1 MYSIDSRLDIVSIVT
16 ERKKEFK
23 YTITLIGSCS
33 VGKCQ
38 LFQTTRRLLHVGCSK
53 SLSETD
59 SQRKKEKIHRVCIEV
74 ASGV

>member
-38 LFQTTRRLLHVGCSK
+38 LFQTTRRLHVGCSK

-59 SQRKKEKIHRVCIEV
+59 SQRKKEKIYKVCIEV